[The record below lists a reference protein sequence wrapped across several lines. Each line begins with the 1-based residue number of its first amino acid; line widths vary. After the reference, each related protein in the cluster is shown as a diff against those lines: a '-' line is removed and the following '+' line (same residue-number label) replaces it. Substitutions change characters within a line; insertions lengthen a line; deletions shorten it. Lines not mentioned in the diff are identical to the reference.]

1 MNRIHDNWKINV
13 NNLGPALPLSW
24 RSQRSMN
31 FSCWSSWIA
40 SEPAAAATGGTSH
53 LQFGTNWRLGFDLAV
68 STLKSE
74 SLLVNSEPPSR
85 WHKQSMMKF
94 VANTF
99 IDSLLHFY
107 RFAVAALFQ
116 TDPSRRSWNICSLA
130 PPEVGCF
137 LVGCFSFY
145 SFALL
150 IWSASQNVQTCNWRP
165 RRGVYSIIRLEPA
178 PPRFFP
184 PIVWRSLAP
193 SCTSS
198 I

>member
-1 MNRIHDNWKINV
+1 MTTKINV
-13 NNLGPALPLSW
+13 NNLSPALQLSW
-24 RSQRSMN
+24 RSRRSMN
-31 FSCWSSWIA
+31 FPCWSSWIA
-40 SEPAAAATGGTSH
+40 SEPAAAATGESSH
-53 LQFGTNWRLGFDLAV
+53 LHFGTNWRLGFDLAV
-68 STLKSE
+68 STGAPLEVGVPARK
-74 SLLVNSEPPSR
+74 LWAH

-99 IDSLLHFY
+99 IDSLLRFD

-116 TDPSRRSWNICSLA
+116 TDPSCRSWNICSLA
-130 PPEVGCF
+130 PPEVGCL

-145 SFALL
+145 SFAFL

-178 PPRFFP
+178 PPRFLP